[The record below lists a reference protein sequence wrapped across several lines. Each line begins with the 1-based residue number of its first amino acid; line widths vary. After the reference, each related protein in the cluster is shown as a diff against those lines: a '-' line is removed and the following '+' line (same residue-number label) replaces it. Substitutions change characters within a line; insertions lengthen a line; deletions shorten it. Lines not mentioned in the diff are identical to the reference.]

1 MLLSQEGG
9 EFAKLILKHFG
20 TSKKPNIHVEQP
32 PVKPKPTVERN
43 PEVPQTIKEK
53 YSLDYS
59 KW

>member
-9 EFAKLILKHFG
+9 EFAKLILKHLG
-20 TSKKPNIHVEQP
+20 TSKKPNIPVEQP
-32 PVKPKPTVERN
+32 PAKPKPTVERN
-43 PEVPQTIKEK
+43 PEVPQTNKEK